1 MGSELPFGK
10 KEINV
15 SSIFEDGTAVH
26 DTISGLTATSK
37 RGESGDWQSDGDCFV
52 GKKID

>member
-15 SSIFEDGTAVH
+15 SSIFEDGTEVH
-26 DTISGLTATSK
+26 DTFSGLTATVK
-37 RGESGDWQSDGDCFV
+37 E
-52 GKKID
+52 GKVAIDSEMGIVLLERK